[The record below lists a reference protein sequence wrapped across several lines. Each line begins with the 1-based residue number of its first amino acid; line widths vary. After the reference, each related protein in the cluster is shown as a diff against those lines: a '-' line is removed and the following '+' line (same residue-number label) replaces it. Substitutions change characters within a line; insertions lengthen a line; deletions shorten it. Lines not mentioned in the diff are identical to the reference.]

1 MTVLAR
7 RSLTLLAL
15 LTVTVLVVRA
25 QERPP
30 AQPAAGQTQQAP
42 PPQTPPATP
51 PTDPNQPQPVFRT
64 GINFVRVDAIVTDK
78 QGNPVAD
85 LKQTD
90 FEVLEDNKPQTVET
104 FRLVKIDAAAP
115 TAAQRSI
122 RSRDD
127 EERAAADENARI
139 FVFFLDDYHVRL
151 GTSMSVKRPLEEF
164 IANQL
169 SPNDLIA
176 VMYPLTPIDAVV
188 LTRNHQ
194 SVINTIDKFVGR
206 KFDYEPKN
214 DIEAAY
220 VYKYPTETVNII
232 RRQVSMTALRGISQK
247 LGSLREGRK
256 SIILVS
262 EGYTA
267 LLPPQMRN
275 AIAGMPGAIDN
286 PRARDPFAGDNNL
299 LEDRAKF
306 SAEADVMQEMQDV
319 FDAANRN
326 NTSIYAVDP
335 RGLSAGEFDISENIS
350 GTTSQAYLSSSMDTL
365 RTLASNTD
373 GRAIVNR
380 NDLAAGMKQIIR
392 DSSAYYLLGYN
403 SSQAPQ
409 DGKFHEIKVR
419 VKRSGV
425 QVRARKGYW
434 AMSAADVERAKAPA
448 KAGPP
453 TAVSKALATIAPVG
467 GHRLTRDWI
476 GTTRG
481 ENGQTKVTYL
491 WEPLPAVPGV
501 KRDEPRRVTLLATNA
516 AGDIVYRGKI
526 PTDLAPVG
534 SGAAI
539 SFDTKPGKLDLKFT
553 IEGDGTGTLDTE
565 SREITVPDLSAP
577 EVMITT
583 PRVWFGRTAR
593 EFQTLAADT
602 TAKPTAAREF
612 RRTDRLLIRFDAMAP
627 ASSPVTVTA
636 RMLNQQGGK
645 MADVPTQAPAAAG
658 EPYVIDLPLANFAAG
673 PYLLE
678 ISATS
683 EGHQPVS
690 ELVAFRVGG

>member
-1 MTVLAR
+1 MRTLTR
-7 RSLTLLAL
+7 RSVVLLAL
-15 LTVTVLVVRA
+15 TLGTMFSVRA
-25 QERPP
+25 QDAGSIQQPP
-30 AQPAAGQTQQAP
+30 AQPQPAQQPPPPPAAP
-42 PPQTPPATP
+42 PPAE
-51 PTDPNQPQPVFRT
+51 QPVFKT
-64 GINFVRVDAIVTDK
+64 GINFVRVDAIVTDR
-78 QGNPVAD
+78 QGNPVSD

-90 FEVLEDNKPQTVET
+90 FEVLEDNKAQTVET
-104 FRLVKIDAAAP
+104 FRLVKIDTITP
-115 TAAQRSI
+115 VYTQRTI
-122 RSRDD
+122 RSRTD
-127 EERAAADENARI
+127 EETAAADENARI

-151 GTSMSVKRPLEEF
+151 GTSLAVRRPLVEF
-164 IANQL
+164 ISNQL

-176 VMYPLTPIDAVV
+176 VMYPLTPLDAVV

-194 SVINTIDKFVGR
+194 GVINTIESFVGR

-214 DIEAAY
+214 ELERQY
-220 VYKYPTETVNII
+220 VYKFPTETVEII

-256 SIILVS
+256 SVILVS
-262 EGYTA
+262 EGFTA
-267 LLPPQMRN
+267 MLPPQLRN
-275 AIAGMPGAIDN
+275 AIAGMPGAVDN
-286 PRARDPFAGDNNL
+286 PARRDPFAGDNNIM
-299 LEDRAKF
+299 EDRARF
-306 SAEADVMQEMQDV
+306 SAETDMMSELKDV

-350 GTTSQAYLSSSMDTL
+350 STTSNQSLNSTMDTL
-365 RTLASNTD
+365 RTLAENTD

-403 SSQAPQ
+403 STQAPQ

-434 AMSAADVERAKAPA
+434 AMSTADIERATAPA

-476 GTTRG
+476 GTSRG
-481 ENGQTKVTYL
+481 GADGLTKVTYL
-491 WEPLPAVPGV
+491 WEPSAATPGV
-501 KRDEPRRVTLLATNA
+501 KRDEARRVTLLATTA
-516 AGDIVYRGKI
+516 SGDIVYRGRV
-526 PTDLAPVG
+526 PNDLAAP
-534 SGAAI
+534 GAGASI
-539 SFDTKPGKLDLKFT
+539 SFDAKPGKLDLKIT
-553 IEGDGTGTLDTE
+553 IEGDGTGTLDSENRQLT
-565 SREITVPDLSAP
+565 IPDLNAP
-577 EVMITT
+577 EVIVTT

-593 EFQTLAADT
+593 EFQSLAADAN
-602 TAKPTAAREF
+602 AKPTAGREF

-627 ASSPVTVTA
+627 AASPVSVTA

-645 MADVPTQAPAAAG
+645 MADIPTQAPASPG
-658 EPYVIDLPLANFAAG
+658 DPFTIDLPLANFAAG
-673 PYLLE
+673 QYLLE
-678 ISATS
+678 ISAS
-683 EGHQPVS
+683 AEGHQPTT
-690 ELVAFRVGG
+690 ELIAFRIGA